1 MCHYLYYLGDVMPNM
16 TLAIPRE
23 LHKIM
28 KEHAEIKWSEVAR
41 RAMWEQ
47 ARKLELLESLTGKSK
62 LTQEDVE
69 KIGKSI
75 KIGLRKRIVDEI
87 SS

>member
-1 MCHYLYYLGDVMPNM
+1 MPNM